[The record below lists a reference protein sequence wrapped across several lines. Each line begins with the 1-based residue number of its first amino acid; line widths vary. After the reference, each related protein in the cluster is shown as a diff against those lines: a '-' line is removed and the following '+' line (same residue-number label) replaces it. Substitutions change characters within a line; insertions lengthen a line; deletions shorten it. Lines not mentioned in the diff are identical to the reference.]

1 MLKRIGV
8 VVVALALLLAMIVFT
23 SQNPGVVEIDFIFGK
38 AETSIPLAFTIIFVA
53 GWCFG
58 LLSVSVY
65 VLKMVNERRRLRK
78 ALSLSESEV
87 SSLRN
92 LPLQDAD

>member
-1 MLKRIGV
+1 MLKRIGILV
-8 VVVALALLLAMIVFT
+8 VVLVLLLAMIVFT
-23 SQNPGVVEIDFIFGK
+23 SGNPGTVEIDYIFGS
-38 AETSIPLAFTIIFVA
+38 ASTSIPLAFTIVFVA

-65 VLKMVNERRRLRK
+65 VLKLVNERRRLHK

>member
-8 VVVALALLLAMIVFT
+8 LVVIVVLFVAMIVFT
-23 SQNPGVVEIDFIFGK
+23 SNNPGSVEIDYLFGT
-38 AETSIPLAFTIIFVA
+38 ATTSLPLAFTIVFVA

-58 LLSVSVY
+58 LLSVSIY
-65 VLKMVNERRRLRK
+65 VLKIISERRRLRK